1 MFEAIDLR
9 KCDFSDT
16 IPQIFFPL
24 IGITGKRK
32 LDENEI
38 DVENFVK

>member
-16 IPQIFFPL
+16 IPQIFFL
-24 IGITGKRK
+24 RVIGITG
-32 LDENEI
+32 
-38 DVENFVK
+38 

>member
-16 IPQIFFPL
+16 IPQIFSPWSVL
-24 IGITGKRK
+24 PES
-32 LDENEI
+32 EN
-38 DVENFVK
+38 